1 MLRVSNNKR
10 RTEMKTK
17 TLVVI
22 LIICLGNFLL
32 AQQGKYDR
40 KSISSLGLIWHED
53 ELKGLDETY
62 KGLINTYIKVPRFDS
77 NILPQRI
84 VNQFYEKSKS
94 INDLS
99 GIESLLEETVIQEIV
114 RILNEPDVQ
123 INRGLALKDESDF
136 QSFAATKAK
145 SLGLTIDELTVLMN
159 SAYIY
164 LPFITYSKHSR
175 LRLLPRMIDRFKY
188 KVEGGIIWWNVKVD
202 PNGKTSIEKVIT
214 VKGQGSATRNIG
226 ILQFLGDL
234 LVATGGAKQNL
245 VDKAMTP
252 ESIMKGLY
260 NTATKIFIRD
270 LSIHM
275 QEFADFIKLSG
286 QIVEADGKKY
296 KIAVG
301 KKEGIQLDQGFHI
314 VEFYEDDG
322 LMKAEIKGFGRV
334 IKTGDNINNPRN
346 YSIVKQKIGKVV
358 SEGSVLIE
366 RPSVGSVWG
375 IKYGQSSINVPKD
388 IFSHIS
394 QYGFDSAQIFNDD
407 ITTGSNTALFRSF
420 NISSDLTG
428 PQTFFNLELGRMVT
442 DKSNFNKE
450 IVKDDF
456 KISSTYFYTGIAKK
470 FDLSR
475 GYVGIGLDV
484 GFESLGLGGTMYV
497 ETGYSEPAP
506 GEFYL
511 YFNDFYW
518 STKLSTE
525 YEFLITPDLS
535 FNIGMS
541 MKKAYRDSLPSMEL
555 WDFVNKTDGYST
567 DWNVNPGEED
577 DWESLIDGLTF
588 NVAIRYSPRTNLKN
602 ALFSLGKR

>member
-1 MLRVSNNKR
+1 MPLFNYLQ
-10 RTEMKTK
+10 M
-17 TLVVI
+17 VI
-22 LIICLGNFLL
+22 SIVLL
-32 AQQGKYDR
+32 LSQLQAQQGKYDR
-40 KSISSLGLIWHED
+40 KSISSLGMIWHEG

-62 KGLINTYIKVPRFDS
+62 KGLINTYIKAPRFD
-77 NILPQRI
+77 NNNLPGRILK
-84 VNQFYEKSKS
+84 QFYAKSQS

-99 GIESLLEETVIQEIV
+99 GIERLLEETVMQEIV
-114 RILNEPDVQ
+114 KILNDPDVQ

-136 QSFAATKAK
+136 QSFAATKAR
-145 SLGLTIDELTVLMN
+145 SLGLTTDELIVLMN

-175 LRLLPRMIDRFKY
+175 LLLIPRMIDRFKY
-188 KVEGGIIWWNVKVD
+188 KVEGGIIWWNIKVD
-202 PNGKTSIEKVIT
+202 SDGKTSIKKVIT
-214 VKGQGSATRNIG
+214 VKGQGSATRSIG
-226 ILQFLGDL
+226 IFQFIGDL
-234 LVATGGAKQNL
+234 VVATGGAKQNI
-245 VDKAMTP
+245 VDKVTP
-252 ESIMKGLY
+252 ESIMKNLY
-260 NTATKIFIRD
+260 NKATKDFIQN

-275 QEFADFIKLSG
+275 QEFADFIRLSG
-286 QIVEADGKKY
+286 QIVEADGNNY
-296 KIAVG
+296 KISLG
-301 KKEGIQLDQGFHI
+301 KKEGLHLDDGFNV
-314 VEFYEDDG
+314 VEFYEDGG
-322 LMKAEIKGFGRV
+322 LLKAKKKGFGRV

-358 SEGSVLIE
+358 SEGSVLVE
-366 RPSVGSVWG
+366 RPSVGSAYG
-375 IKYGQSSINVPKD
+375 IRYGQSSINIPKD

-407 ITTGSNTALFRSF
+407 ITTGSNTALYKSF
-420 NISSDLTG
+420 NISSGLTG
-428 PQTFFNLELGRMVT
+428 PQTYFNLELGRMVT

-541 MKKAYRDSLPSMEL
+541 MKKAYRDSLPDMEL
-555 WDFVNKTDGYST
+555 WDYVNKTDGYST
-567 DWNVNPGEED
+567 NWNVRTGEKD
-577 DWESLIDGLTF
+577 DWESLIDGLAF
-588 NVAIRYSPRTNLKN
+588 NIGISYSPRTNLRN

>member
-1 MLRVSNNKR
+1 MFFIL
-10 RTEMKTK
+10 
-17 TLVVI
+17 LFCYFCYLLLLFLVI
-22 LIICLGNFLL
+22 LIICLGSFLL

-40 KSISSLGLIWHED
+40 KSISSLGKIWHEGK
-53 ELKGLDETY
+53 LKNLDETY
-62 KGLINTYIKVPRFDS
+62 EKYVNEYIKAPRFDY
-77 NILPQRI
+77 NNLPQSI
-84 VNQFYEKSKS
+84 LNNFYRQTLSAS
-94 INDLS
+94 DLD
-99 GIESLLEETVIQEIV
+99 GIERALEETVIQEIV
-114 RILNEPDVQ
+114 KILNDPDVQ
-123 INRGLALKDESDF
+123 KNRALALKDESDF

-145 SLGLTIDELTVLMN
+145 SHGITTDELIVLMN

-164 LPFITYSKHSR
+164 LPFITYSKPSR
-175 LRLLPRMIDRFKY
+175 LVLIYERVFDRYKH
-188 KVEGGIIWWNVKVD
+188 KVEGGIIWWNINVD
-202 PNGKTSIEKVIT
+202 GDGKTTIKKIIT
-214 VKGQGSATRNIG
+214 VEGEGIATRQRG
-226 ILQFLGDL
+226 LLVFLGDFMQ
-234 LVATGGAKQNL
+234 ATGLTRGNPA
-245 VDKAMTP
+245 DSYTP
-252 ESIMKGLY
+252 EIIMKELY
-260 NTATKIFIRD
+260 NKATKYFIQN

-275 QEFADFIKLSG
+275 QEFADFIRLSG
-286 QIVEADGKKY
+286 QIVETGGKNY
-296 KIAVG
+296 NVEIG
-301 KKEGIQLDQGFHI
+301 KKEGLKLDQGFNV
-314 VEFYEDDG
+314 VELYEDGG
-322 LMKAEIKGFGRV
+322 LMKAKKIGFGRV
-334 IKTGDNINNPRN
+334 IKIGDNTNNPKN
-346 YSIVKQKIGKVV
+346 YSVVKHKIGKTA
-358 SEGSVLIE
+358 SEGSILTE
-366 RPSVGSVWG
+366 RPGVGSVWG

-484 GFESLGLGGTMYV
+484 GFESFGIGGKMYV

-506 GEFYL
+506 GEFTL
-511 YFNDFYW
+511 FFHDFYW

-541 MKKAYRDSLPSMEL
+541 MKKAYRDSLPDMEL
-555 WDFVNKTDGYST
+555 WDYVNKIDGYST
-567 DWNVNPGEED
+567 NWNVRSGEKD
-577 DWESLIDGLTF
+577 DWESLIDGLAF
-588 NVAIRYSPRTNLKN
+588 NIGISYSPRTNLRN

>member
-1 MLRVSNNKR
+1 MKNYIIIVIAVSCFGN
-10 RTEMKTK
+10 
-17 TLVVI
+17 I
-22 LIICLGNFLL
+22 LS

-40 KSISSLGLIWHED
+40 KSISSLGKIWHEGK
-53 ELKGLDETY
+53 LKNLDETY
-62 KGLINTYIKVPRFDS
+62 EKYVNEYIKTPRFDY
-77 NILPQRI
+77 NNLPQSI
-84 VNQFYEKSKS
+84 LNNFYRQTLSAS
-94 INDLS
+94 DLD
-99 GIESLLEETVIQEIV
+99 GIERALEETVIQEIV
-114 RILNEPDVQ
+114 KILNDPDVQ
-123 INRGLALKDESDF
+123 KNRALALKDESDF

-145 SLGLTIDELTVLMN
+145 SHGITTDELIVLMN

-175 LRLLPRMIDRFKY
+175 RVLIYERVYDRYKY
-188 KVEGGIIWWNVKVD
+188 KVEGGIIWWNINVD
-202 PNGKTSIEKVIT
+202 GDGKTTIKKIIT
-214 VKGQGSATRNIG
+214 VEDEGIATRQRG
-226 ILQFLGDL
+226 LLVFLGDFMK
-234 LVATGGAKQNL
+234 ATGLTQGNPA
-245 VDKAMTP
+245 DSYTP
-252 ESIMKGLY
+252 EIIMKELY
-260 NTATKIFIRD
+260 NKATKYFIQN

-275 QEFADFIKLSG
+275 QEFADFIRLSG
-286 QIVEADGKKY
+286 QIVETGGKNY
-296 KIAVG
+296 NFEIG
-301 KKEGIQLDQGFHI
+301 KKEGLKLDQGFNV
-314 VEFYEDDG
+314 VEFYEDGG
-322 LMKAEIKGFGRV
+322 LMKAKKIGFGRV
-334 IKTGDNINNPRN
+334 IKIGDNTNNPKN
-346 YSIVKQKIGKVV
+346 YSVVKHKIGKTA
-358 SEGSVLIE
+358 SEGSILTE
-366 RPSVGSVWG
+366 RPGVGSVWG

-541 MKKAYRDSLPSMEL
+541 MKKAYRDSLPDMEIR
-555 WDFVNKTDGYST
+555 DYVNKTDGYST
-567 DWNVNPGEED
+567 NWNVRTGEKD
-577 DWESLIDGLTF
+577 DWESLIDGLAF
-588 NVAIRYSPRTNLKN
+588 NIGISYSPRTNLRN